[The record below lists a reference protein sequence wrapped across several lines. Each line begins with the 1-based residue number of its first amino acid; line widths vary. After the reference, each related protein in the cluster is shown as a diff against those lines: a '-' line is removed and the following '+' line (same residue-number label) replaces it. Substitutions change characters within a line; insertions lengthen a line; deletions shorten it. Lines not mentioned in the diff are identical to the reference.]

1 MFKCLES
8 NKNHKKY
15 FNKDLIERYAN
26 TYKFCNGDINKFYL
40 MLRILFNAEDF
51 IHANIWTAGKDLMK
65 HHHQIKKYFTE
76 A

>member
-1 MFKCLES
+1 
-8 NKNHKKY
+8 
-15 FNKDLIERYAN
+15 
-26 TYKFCNGDINKFYL
+26 
-40 MLRILFNAEDF
+40 MLRILFNAKDF